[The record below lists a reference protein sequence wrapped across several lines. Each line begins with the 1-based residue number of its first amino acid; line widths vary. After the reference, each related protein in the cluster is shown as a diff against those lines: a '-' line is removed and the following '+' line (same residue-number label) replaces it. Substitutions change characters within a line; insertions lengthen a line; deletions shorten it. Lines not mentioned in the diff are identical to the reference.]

1 MSALL
6 ESVRSC
12 PSAEQRASRL
22 GWGLEL
28 IPMVSKGSAGRER
41 PRASMPHV
49 PLLEATRI
57 LGFQEFLGS
66 KAHGPSVRRDTALP
80 PSTQPVMPS

>member
-1 MSALL
+1 
-6 ESVRSC
+6 
-12 PSAEQRASRL
+12 
-22 GWGLEL
+22 
-28 IPMVSKGSAGRER
+28 MVSKGSAGRER

-66 KAHGPSVRRDTALP
+66 KVHGPSVRRDTALP